1 MTLLFLYFL
10 RQLTKCNLN
19 NNHIFVYRCVKSVM
33 ESLKAA
39 TCLKLLK
46 TSRDVAKFQ
55 KNELERI

>member
-1 MTLLFLYFL
+1 
-10 RQLTKCNLN
+10 
-19 NNHIFVYRCVKSVM
+19 M

-46 TSRDVAKFQ
+46 MSRDVAKFQ

>member
-1 MTLLFLYFL
+1 M
-10 RQLTKCNLN
+10 RKKCNGV
-19 NNHIFVYRCVKSVM
+19 I
-33 ESLKAA
+33 EAA

>member
-1 MTLLFLYFL
+1 
-10 RQLTKCNLN
+10 
-19 NNHIFVYRCVKSVM
+19 M

-55 KNELERI
+55 KMNWNEFKFESSLENSLLKTIEHHLQISIK

>member
-1 MTLLFLYFL
+1 M
-10 RQLTKCNLN
+10 N
-19 NNHIFVYRCVKSVM
+19 RCEKNAM

-46 TSRDVAKFQ
+46 MSRDVAKFQ